1 MPVSPGRQQR
11 RSKRRRFGT
20 LKFPGLANGDA
31 KPGGKGSK
39 SPPAR
44 TTEAEMSLRDNNK
57 VRIVREGEVGW
68 RPTVYYAVHGRLPM
82 RKGTLD

>member
-1 MPVSPGRQQR
+1 
-11 RSKRRRFGT
+11 
-20 LKFPGLANGDA
+20 
-31 KPGGKGSK
+31 
-39 SPPAR
+39 
-44 TTEAEMSLRDNNK
+44 MSLRDNNK